1 MKVEMAVLEYCGDK
15 DAYLK
20 LIDKIKGS
28 GLEVAYILACDD
40 AQVVKEAVE
49 VLKDARP
56 MVYGA
61 TKENY
66 KDMIEVVKGASLPLG
81 VKSR

>member
-28 GLEVAYILACDD
+28 ELEVAYI
-40 AQVVKEAVE
+40 
-49 VLKDARP
+49 
-56 MVYGA
+56 
-61 TKENY
+61 
-66 KDMIEVVKGASLPLG
+66 
-81 VKSR
+81 